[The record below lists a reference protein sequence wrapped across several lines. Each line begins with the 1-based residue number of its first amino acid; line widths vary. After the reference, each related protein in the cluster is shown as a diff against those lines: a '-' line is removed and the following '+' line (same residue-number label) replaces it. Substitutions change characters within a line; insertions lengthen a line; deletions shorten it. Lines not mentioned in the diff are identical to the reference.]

1 MNALKY
7 IRKLFDE
14 SDMGNTYRN
23 PEKDTDNSLRLLDD
37 GLLDTTP
44 RHETLEM

>member
-23 PEKDTDNSLRLLDD
+23 PEKHTDNSLRLLDD

-44 RHETLEM
+44 RDETLEM

>member
-1 MNALKY
+1 MNALKH

-14 SDMGNTYRN
+14 SDIGNKYRN
-23 PEKDTDNSLRLLDD
+23 PEKHADNSLRLLDD

-44 RHETLEM
+44 RDETLEM

>member
-14 SDMGNTYRN
+14 SDIENTYRN
-23 PEKDTDNSLRLLDD
+23 PEKHTDNSLRLLDD

-44 RHETLEM
+44 RDETLKV

>member
-1 MNALKY
+1 MNALKH

-14 SDMGNTYRN
+14 SDIGKAYRN
-23 PEKDTDNSLRLLDD
+23 PENPTDNSLRLLDD

-44 RHETLEM
+44 RDETLEM